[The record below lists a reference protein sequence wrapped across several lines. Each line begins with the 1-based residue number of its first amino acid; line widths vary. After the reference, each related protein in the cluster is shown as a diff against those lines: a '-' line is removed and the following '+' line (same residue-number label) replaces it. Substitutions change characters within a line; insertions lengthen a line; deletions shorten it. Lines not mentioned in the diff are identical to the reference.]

1 MTSILLPM
9 PGGLS
14 IRHKVVLGFG
24 VVLIIFAVVAVMMWR
39 STHGFLSTAELAA
52 RSREILETGERALR
66 RLTEMESERRGFLI
80 SGDDSHLANSARA
93 EAAVTED
100 INVLERLSED
110 APTQQARIAAIK
122 QLILRSIAL
131 QHEEIETRRTQGSE
145 AAARLFASAGGNEV
159 SAEVRGLMTQLAD
172 EERRLLEDRNERTKR
187 IGAWTSGGILLAGAL
202 TLIVL
207 FAAGTMI
214 LRDIGARRRA
224 EEALADQHN
233 LLSSIIDTM
242 PDHLSVKDVKG
253 RYIMDN
259 KAHRT
264 YLRLPNGESIEGKTV
279 FDFFPRDLAARY
291 DDDDQKVIETG
302 VPVRNREEPGL
313 PSAGT
318 EAWFL
323 TTKVPLIEAGGRIL
337 GLVCVSADITERKDA
352 EERLKRFAMQLEQS
366 NAELQNFASV
376 ASHDLQEPLR
386 KIQAFGD
393 RLRAKCLEQLG
404 ENGRD
409 YLERMQN
416 AASRM
421 QILIQDL
428 LKLSRITSRA
438 QAFVPCD
445 LQQLVRDVLTD
456 LEVAMEEAGAHVEV
470 GALPIVEGDPV
481 QLRQLFQN
489 LIANALKF
497 HKPDTPPEVTISAE
511 VATPGERVIP
521 GAGPGEEI
529 CQIEVRDNGIGFD
542 PQFVER
548 IFVVFQ
554 RLHSRTEFEGTG
566 IGLAICR
573 KITDRHGGT
582 IVAKSTAGEGAT
594 FVVTL
599 PVRQLLTDA
608 DERQSH
614 ADHDSDGR

>member
-1 MTSILLPM
+1 
-9 PGGLS
+9 
-14 IRHKVVLGFG
+14 
-24 VVLIIFAVVAVMMWR
+24 
-39 STHGFLSTAELAA
+39 
-52 RSREILETGERALR
+52 
-66 RLTEMESERRGFLI
+66 
-80 SGDDSHLANSARA
+80 
-93 EAAVTED
+93 
-100 INVLERLSED
+100 
-110 APTQQARIAAIK
+110 
-122 QLILRSIAL
+122 
-131 QHEEIETRRTQGSE
+131 
-145 AAARLFASAGGNEV
+145 
-159 SAEVRGLMTQLAD
+159 
-172 EERRLLEDRNERTKR
+172 
-187 IGAWTSGGILLAGAL
+187 
-202 TLIVL
+202 
-207 FAAGTMI
+207 MI

-259 KAHRT
+259 KAHRA

-279 FDFFPRDLAARY
+279 FDFFPRELALRY

-313 PSAGT
+313 AGGSG

-445 LQQLVRDVLTD
+445 LQQLVVDVLTD
-456 LEVAMEEAGAHVEV
+456 LEVAMEEADAHVEV
-470 GALPIVEGDPV
+470 APLPVVEGDPV

-497 HKPDTPPEVTISAE
+497 RKPGVPPKVRISAE
-511 VATPGERVIP
+511 VRIASERLIP
-521 GAGPGEEI
+521 GAAPGEEI
-529 CQIEVRDNGIGFD
+529 CEIAVEDNGIGFA

-582 IVAKSTAGEGAT
+582 IVAKSTEGEGAT

-599 PVRQLLTDA
+599 PVRQMLTDA